1 MTDDFSIFAGKIY
14 FMEQELG
21 IGSRVRHPEFGEGVI
36 INIKPKTYLVVFMQ
50 RGRIEVAK
58 SYVNLEIVDAVEPET
73 DLVSL
78 SDVER
83 IITNIIKRHSDL
95 QETVQIGDKWKGGK
109 FILQP
114 ANQNLK
120 GKEVPVDVFFNK
132 IIMLRDRLR
141 VMEQRI
147 NAHDKL
153 SEEDKVNLQQYLTR
167 IYGSLTTFNVLF
179 KNDED
184 HFVGEKSV

>member
-1 MTDDFSIFAGKIY
+1 MSD
-14 FMEQELG
+14 QELG

-36 INIKPKTYLVVFMQ
+36 INIKPKTYYVVFMQ

-58 SYVNLEIVDAVEPET
+58 SYVNLEILDAVEPES

-83 IITNIIKRHSDL
+83 IITNIIKRYSDI
-95 QETVQIGDKWKGGK
+95 QETIQIGDKWKGGK

-114 ANQNLK
+114 ANQGLK

-147 NAHDKL
+147 NAHEKL
-153 SEEDKVNLQQYLTR
+153 TEEDKVNLQQYLTR

-179 KNDED
+179 KNDDD
-184 HFVGEKSV
+184 HFVGERS

>member
-1 MTDDFSIFAGKIY
+1 MSEEA
-14 FMEQELG
+14 G
-21 IGSRVRHPEFGEGVI
+21 IGSRVRHPEFGEGVV
-36 INIKPKTYLVVFMQ
+36 INIKPKTYLIVFMQ
-50 RGRIEVAK
+50 RGKIEVSK
-58 SYVNLEIVDAVEPET
+58 SYTNLEITDFVEPET

-78 SDVER
+78 SEVER
-83 IITNIIKRHSDL
+83 IFTNIIKRYSDI

-114 ANQNLK
+114 ANATLK

-147 NAHDKL
+147 NASDKL
-153 SEEDKVNLQQYLTR
+153 GEEDKVNLQQYLTR

-179 KNDED
+179 KNDD
-184 HFVGEKSV
+184 DYFVGEKSS

>member
-1 MTDDFSIFAGKIY
+1 MSD
-14 FMEQELG
+14 QELG
-21 IGSRVRHPEFGEGVI
+21 IGSRVRHPEFGEGVV
-36 INIKPKTYLVVFMQ
+36 INIKPKTYLVVFIQ

-58 SYVNLEIVDAVEPET
+58 SYVNLEIVDAVEPES

-78 SDVER
+78 MDVER
-83 IITNIIKRHSDL
+83 IVTNIIKRYSDI
-95 QETVQIGDKWKGGK
+95 QETIHIGDKWKGGK

-114 ANQNLK
+114 ANTNHK

-153 SEEDKVNLQQYLTR
+153 SEEDKINLQQYLTR

-184 HFVGEKSV
+184 HFVGEKGKSE

>member
-1 MTDDFSIFAGKIY
+1 MTD
-14 FMEQELG
+14 QELG

-36 INIKPKTYLVVFMQ
+36 INIKPKTYIIVFIQ
-50 RGRIEVAK
+50 KGRIEVAK
-58 SYVNLEIVDAVEPET
+58 SYVNLEIIDVAEPGQ

-78 SDVER
+78 EEVEKILTGIIRKYSD
-83 IITNIIKRHSDL
+83 I
-95 QETVQIGDKWKGGK
+95 QETVQLGAKWLGGK
-109 FILQP
+109 MVLQP
-114 ANQNLK
+114 SNSSLK
-120 GKEVPVDVFFNK
+120 SKEIPIDVFFNK

-153 SEEDKVNLQQYLTR
+153 TEDDKINLQQYLTR

-179 KNDED
+179 KEEKD
-184 HFVGEKSV
+184 HFVGEKSEK

>member
-1 MTDDFSIFAGKIY
+1 MSEEA
-14 FMEQELG
+14 G
-21 IGSRVRHPEFGEGVI
+21 IGSRVRHPEFGEGVV
-36 INIKPKTYLVVFMQ
+36 INIKPKTYLIVFMQ
-50 RGRIEVAK
+50 RGKIEVSK
-58 SYVNLEIVDAVEPET
+58 SYTNLEITDFVEPET

-78 SDVER
+78 SEVER
-83 IITNIIKRHSDL
+83 IFTNIIKRYSDL
-95 QETVQIGDKWKGGK
+95 QETIHIGDKWKGGK

-114 ANQNLK
+114 ANPTLK

-147 NAHDKL
+147 NASDKL
-153 SEEDKVNLQQYLTR
+153 GEEDKVNLQQYLTR

-179 KNDED
+179 KNDDD
-184 HFVGEKSV
+184 HFVGERAG